1 MAPKAKPA
9 AAPTSESKAKD
20 KAAAKKK
27 VEKKQDDAPQIERK
41 EQPDRAA
48 YDEKMKGIQD
58 AISDLQKQQSE
69 LTKKIQE
76 RSSGKEEF
84 YQKKAELRALLDDYS
99 EKMSALQAQKEEINK
114 AVGNKKQEAGEMKQQ
129 LTKMKKSIGY
139 TSEGDIDKRIADIQ
153 FKMWTDTVPLKEEK
167 KMLAEIQELKR
178 NRGKVGKLAEMETK
192 LEGFDTGSSMR
203 EKISVINEELSKW
216 YEAKK
221 QVQEKIQELNQARQE
236 QTGDIKEIFD
246 QRDALNAQVQE
257 KIKERNAA
265 RDEFNAAM
273 KEFRAYLE
281 EVRAVKQEKFLEDR
295 KKRQAEQDMARR
307 QYAADKLNEQPH
319 VSEMTLVEQTIL
331 FCKNLLQ
338 SKDTQK
344 KEEKKE
350 EKLESPDGCEL
361 LVKKEDRDEFYF
373 VPTKQ
378 GKKGKANKKSGKSEG
393 SSKPIKHN
401 AETFQLF
408 VQVGLDAP
416 ISTDDIPSTLE
427 KLEEKLADY
436 KEKVRI
442 WEEKRDEMKRRIL
455 EDGILPGE
463 EEEESQENTEKKTEG
478 GEDKEEEDG
487 KEDKDDKEDAAED

>member
-9 AAPTSESKAKD
+9 AAPASEPKAKE

-27 VEKKQDDAPQIERK
+27 VEKKQDDAPQVERR

-76 RSSGKEEF
+76 RSSGKEEY
-84 YQKKAELRALLDDYS
+84 YQKKAELRALLDEYS
-99 EKMSALQAQKEEINK
+99 EKMNALQAQKEEINK
-114 AVGNKKQEAGEMKQQ
+114 AVGSKKQEAGEMKQQ
-129 LTKMKKSIGY
+129 LTKMKKTIGY

-203 EKISVINEELSKW
+203 GNISAINEELSKW

-221 QVQEKIQELNQARQE
+221 KVQEKIQELNQARQE
-236 QTGDIKEIFD
+236 QTGDIKDIFD

-265 RDEFNAAM
+265 RDEFNSSM
-273 KEFRAYLE
+273 KEFHAYLA
-281 EVRAVKQEKFLEDR
+281 EVRAVRQEKFMEDK

-338 SKDTQK
+338 SKETEK
-344 KEEKKE
+344 KEEKKKE
-350 EKLESPDGCEL
+350 TLESPDGCEII
-361 LVKKEDRDEFYF
+361 VKKEDRDEYYF

-378 GKKGKANKKSGKSEG
+378 GKKGKASKKSGKSEG

-408 VQVGLDAP
+408 SQVGLDAP
-416 ISTDDIPSTLE
+416 ISTDDIPPTLE

-436 KEKVRI
+436 KEKVRV

-455 EDGILPGE
+455 EEGILPG
-463 EEEESQENTEKKTEG
+463 
-478 GEDKEEEDG
+478 
-487 KEDKDDKEDAAED
+487 